1 MKISLTMD
9 KNNEMFRRL
18 RNYYVIGMA
27 FVYVWLVHGFISRTT
42 AVSTGVKAVC
52 ELLNLGFVLIIVTK
66 AVLRLLKERRSHEIA
81 SLGTRAPRSPIAKM
95 LLDWKH
101 RLFNPIDRASA
112 RHPIGAPLF
121 ASLFLLIPFTLYA
134 LGTPGG
140 WRGFRFS
147 DWILVAI
154 AELPF
159 LVVVVY
165 SVYASLREERRNKSR
180 SS

>member
-1 MKISLTMD
+1 
-9 KNNEMFRRL
+9 MFRRL

-66 AVLRLLKERRSHEIA
+66 AVLRLLKERRTQIA
-81 SLGTRAPRSPIAKM
+81 PASTPAPNLRTATALRNLFSPIDKA
-95 LLDWKH
+95 
-101 RLFNPIDRASA
+101 AA
-112 RHPIGAPLF
+112 RHPIRTPLF

-140 WRGFRFS
+140 WRGFQSS
-147 DWILVAI
+147 DWKLVAF
-154 AELPF
+154 AELPL
-159 LVVVVY
+159 LVVL
-165 SVYASLREERRNKSR
+165 VYAVIASRRSKR
-180 SS
+180 V